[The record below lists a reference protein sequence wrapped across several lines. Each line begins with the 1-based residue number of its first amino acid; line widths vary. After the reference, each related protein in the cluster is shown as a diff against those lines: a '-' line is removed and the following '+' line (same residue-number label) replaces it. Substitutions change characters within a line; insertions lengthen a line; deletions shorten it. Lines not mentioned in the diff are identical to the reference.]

1 MKCVSRY
8 SILGVPLIVSEHCTS
23 DEWVQA
29 RPHRKKRINK
39 KWLKRYGRI
48 HPPLQGMIMA
58 KMGERRTVI
67 YCHPRFFKKFR
78 KLLEEQGLTED
89 AREAADG

>member
-23 DEWVQA
+23 DEWVQT

-48 HPPLQGMIMA
+48 HPPLRGMLMA
-58 KMGERRTVI
+58 NMGNGSTVI
-67 YCHPRFFKKFR
+67 YCHPWFFKKFR
-78 KLLEEQGLTED
+78 KLLEERGLTED
-89 AREAADG
+89 AKEATDG